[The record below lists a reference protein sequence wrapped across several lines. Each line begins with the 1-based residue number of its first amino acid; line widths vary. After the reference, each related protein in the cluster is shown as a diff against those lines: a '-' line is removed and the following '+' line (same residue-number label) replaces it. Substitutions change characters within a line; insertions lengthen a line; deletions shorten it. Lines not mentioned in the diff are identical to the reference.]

1 MLKFLLGIMV
11 GFFAGLWFADWLES
25 EAEDVIEEP
34 EQLIKVDES
43 AWPRRRPE
51 TVHNSSQPA
60 DRQCRSALLCRSA
73 PWLLMLIGA

>member
-34 EQLIKVDES
+34 EQLIKVDEI
-43 AWPRRRPE
+43 RPAE
-51 TVHNSSQPA
+51 TTA
-60 DRQCRSALLCRSA
+60 
-73 PWLLMLIGA
+73 